1 MSQFK
6 HLFNIDSI
14 MKSKMI
20 LGDLHV
26 ESQKHLKKCQKKNID
41 TLYVSNLS
49 VNDLP
54 IE

>member
-1 MSQFK
+1 
-6 HLFNIDSI
+6 

-20 LGDLHV
+20 LGDLHE
-26 ESQKHLKKCQKKNID
+26 ESQKHLNKCQKKNID
-41 TLYVSNLS
+41 TLYVLNLS